1 MDLILLVIGVIIFGM
16 VGAINLTYTFI
27 SGSVSALSQ
36 YIKTTY
42 KNTLAII
49 QRDNSAKNTRN
60 KISANQII
68 GAMLVAV
75 LFVSLSIKK
84 LEIDHKK
91 EGFLI
96 LSSVI
101 GSPLSLLEMVNKK
114 HFWFHFSILPQ
125 TIF

>member
-16 VGAINLTYTFI
+16 VGAINLIYTFI
-27 SGSVSALSQ
+27 SGSVSALNQ

-42 KNTLAII
+42 KNTLAIL

-60 KISANQII
+60 KINANQII

-84 LEIDHKK
+84 VEIDLKT
-91 EGFLI
+91 EGFSI
-96 LSSVI
+96 LPSVI
-101 GSPLSLLEMVNKK
+101 GSPLPPLEMVNQQ
-114 HFWFHFSILPQ
+114 HF
-125 TIF
+125 